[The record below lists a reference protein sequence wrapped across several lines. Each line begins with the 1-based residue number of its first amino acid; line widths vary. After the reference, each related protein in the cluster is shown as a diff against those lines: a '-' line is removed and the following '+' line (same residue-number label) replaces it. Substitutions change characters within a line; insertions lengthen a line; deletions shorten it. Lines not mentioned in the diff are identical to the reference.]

1 MNRYKKAYKAS
12 ILGILGNIFLLIIKL
27 IAGFITNS
35 QAMISDAVNS
45 LSDIVSSVMTYIGNK
60 IASKE
65 ADDYHILGYGKAEY
79 IFSLLISITMIL
91 LSLQLIYNSINSLFS
106 PYNYTFSWAIIIV
119 TITTII
125 IKFLLFIYTR
135 NIAKSY
141 NNLLIEANALDHR
154 NDCFI
159 STFNL
164 IAGIFGIFGITI
176 IDGIVGT
183 LIASWIFVTGI
194 KLFRESYDVLM
205 DKAID
210 EKTKICDIS
219 KLKRMII
226 ATQSAATL
234 KAYELKDFKDIFK
247 DKSKNINILKY
258 MFNLKIIKLE
268 DVSFKLIKEDD
279 KFFVQFFDDDVL
291 DEKFK
296 IDKEIE
302 QRDLK
307 IRFNKK
313 VKIFDL

>member
-60 IASKE
+60 IASKK

-91 LSLQLIYNSINSLFS
+91 LSLKLIYNSINSLFS

-159 STFNL
+159 SAFNL

-183 LIASWIFVTGI
+183 LIASWIFVTGV

-210 EKTKICDIS
+210 EKG
-219 KLKRMII
+219 I
-226 ATQSAATL
+226 A
-234 KAYELKDFKDIFK
+234 K
-247 DKSKNINILKY
+247 ILKVVKKY
-258 MFNLKIIKLE
+258 PEIIKINHLNTTPVGFQYQVSLSIFVDGNLSTFKSHDIANKLE
-268 DVSFKLIKEDD
+268 KDLMKLP
-279 KFFVQFFDDDVL
+279 
-291 DEKFK
+291 
-296 IDKEIE
+296 EIYLAIIHVNPI
-302 QRDLK
+302 DLK
-307 IRFNKK
+307 KYKK
-313 VKIFDL
+313 EKNRK

>member
-164 IAGIFGIFGITI
+164 IAGIFGI

-210 EKTKICDIS
+210 ENG
-219 KLKRMII
+219 I
-226 ATQSAATL
+226 A
-234 KAYELKDFKDIFK
+234 K
-247 DKSKNINILKY
+247 ILKVVKKY
-258 MFNLKIIKLE
+258 PEIIKINHLNTTPVGFQYKVSLSIFVDGNLSTFKSHDIANKLE
-268 DVSFKLIKEDD
+268 KDLMKLP
-279 KFFVQFFDDDVL
+279 
-291 DEKFK
+291 
-296 IDKEIE
+296 EIYLAIIHVNPI
-302 QRDLK
+302 DLK
-307 IRFNKK
+307 KYKK
-313 VKIFDL
+313 EKNRK